1 MQNKAEGIPGN
12 KHQRAKAW
20 DQEEVW
26 CIARF
31 LMNPENPPPYPGPG
45 PTAPYPPYPPQP
57 MGPMGAPP
65 PQGYP
70 YPPPQ
75 GYPYQGYPQYG
86 WQGGPQEP
94 PKTTDPQMSHSDF
107 FGKATDTIVGHA
119 AHVKRAEILPA
130 PVTATL
136 PCVNKELRL
145 QLGCEDISD
154 SPVFLCSDAESR
166 EESIPNCIP
175 PAH

>member
-1 MQNKAEGIPGN
+1 MLGSGSLVA
-12 KHQRAKAW
+12 
-20 DQEEVW
+20 V

-45 PTAPYPPYPPQP
+45 PTAPYPPYPQQP

-94 PKTTDPQMSHSDF
+94 PKTTVYILERER
-107 FGKATDTIVGHA
+107 KTNTDVGCQAVLA
-119 AHVKRAEILPA
+119 ACWAALCCCC
-130 PVTATL
+130 L
-136 PCVNKELRL
+136 L
-145 QLGCEDISD
+145 D
-154 SPVFLCSDAESR
+154 SLD
-166 EESIPNCIP
+166 
-175 PAH
+175 